1 MLLIWKYSSVQ
12 MIAHFV
18 QIMCVR
24 ISTIKYHFSLTWTKH
39 GWHGECLFLFSWNF
53 KQFLLWKYK
62 SKLFVSVSVQFFGK
76 KIYMWAPLTKIPRF
90 VLICFDTVSVFVVV
104 VIYRQSF
111 LCNKLSFNWA
121 FWIFSKQWSL
131 ALNKPWYWFWVL

>member
-1 MLLIWKYSSVQ
+1 MRCSPKIPHFVLSCLYICPMDIFFLIDCNFIMLLVWKYSLVQ

-39 GWHGECLFLFSWNF
+39 GWHGECLFLFCWNF
-53 KQFLLWKYK
+53 KQFFLWKYK

-76 KIYMWAPLTKIPRF
+76 KIYMWATLTKIPRF
-90 VLICFDTVSVFVVV
+90 VLIWQNMWPQSTFLVSYW
-104 VIYRQSF
+104 I
-111 LCNKLSFNWA
+111 KL
-121 FWIFSKQWSL
+121 
-131 ALNKPWYWFWVL
+131 